1 MEKFT
6 QLLKKLQEPSTMKG
20 MIIIAGLLGVQIDPA
35 KQNEIIAGAV
45 ALYSL
50 IQIFVSK
57 D

>member
-1 MEKFT
+1 MTKLEKV
-6 QLLKKLQEPSTMKG
+6 LVNLQQPSTIKG
-20 MIIIAGLLGVQIDPA
+20 LIIIAGIFGVVLTPETTRDMVLG
-35 KQNEIIAGAV
+35 IA